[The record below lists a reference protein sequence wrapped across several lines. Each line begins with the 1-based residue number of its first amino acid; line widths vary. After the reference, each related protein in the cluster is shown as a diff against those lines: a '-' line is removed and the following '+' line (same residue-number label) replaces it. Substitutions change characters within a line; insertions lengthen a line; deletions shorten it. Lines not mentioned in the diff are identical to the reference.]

1 MLHIDKRQSV
11 NALLDV
17 PSSKFYLIDFV
28 IEEVAQFINA
38 TGLAAL
44 LLSFNFLKH
53 LE

>member
-17 PSSKFYLIDFV
+17 PSKFYLIDFV